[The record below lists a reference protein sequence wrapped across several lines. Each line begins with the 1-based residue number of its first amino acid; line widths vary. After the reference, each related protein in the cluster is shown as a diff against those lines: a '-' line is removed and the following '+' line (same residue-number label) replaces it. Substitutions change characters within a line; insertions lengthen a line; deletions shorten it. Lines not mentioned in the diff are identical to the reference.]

1 MVPLGSASFPL
12 GLLHPSFSHVSL
24 DDVGLGSLPPCSSSP
39 LCCVLC
45 PFASPWDARGQGCR
59 RTPRGA
65 GDPWARLTGVCS
77 WSTGLCRRKSLMQ
90 GLCHVFLSY
99 LQSWSAPLSPC
110 LQFLHRTRTLGFM
123 KFVVPCRRE
132 PQNFQNCFAFKKNPK
147 TCCCCSH
154 LCSRHQ
160 LWMALGGV
168 PAQLPS
174 AAFDHWAR
182 LVNTLVLQSSCW
194 ARGCR
199 EALAGDPPFPKART
213 VCPSLAWGHRDIPMA
228 LGSVPWAGG
237 VAGVQPG
244 EGCSGTKNLNP
255 FSYGEA
261 LAFHSFG
268 WARSL

>member
-1 MVPLGSASFPL
+1 
-12 GLLHPSFSHVSL
+12 
-24 DDVGLGSLPPCSSSP
+24 
-39 LCCVLC
+39 
-45 PFASPWDARGQGCR
+45 
-59 RTPRGA
+59 
-65 GDPWARLTGVCS
+65 
-77 WSTGLCRRKSLMQ
+77 MQ

-110 LQFLHRTRTLGFM
+110 LQFLHRTRTLGFV

-174 AAFDHWAR
+174 AAFDHWAQ
-182 LVNTLVLQSSCW
+182 LVNALVLQSSCW
-194 ARGCR
+194 ARGCK

-228 LGSVPWAGG
+228 LGSVPCLSLGRRGGGGAAGRR
-237 VAGVQPG
+237 VLRHKKP
-244 EGCSGTKNLNP
+244 
-255 FSYGEA
+255 
-261 LAFHSFG
+261 
-268 WARSL
+268 